1 MQSFVQKQKSLNLA
15 PKMPYLGVLLLKLKK
30 NYRILEMSNLEFAKM
45 QKFVHEKK
53 IANLGL
59 KMSYLCNFVQ

>member
-1 MQSFVQKQKSLNLA
+1 MQSFGQKQISLNLA

-30 NYRILEMSNLEFAKM
+30 NYHILEVSNLEFAKM
-45 QKFVHEKK
+45 QKFVHKKK